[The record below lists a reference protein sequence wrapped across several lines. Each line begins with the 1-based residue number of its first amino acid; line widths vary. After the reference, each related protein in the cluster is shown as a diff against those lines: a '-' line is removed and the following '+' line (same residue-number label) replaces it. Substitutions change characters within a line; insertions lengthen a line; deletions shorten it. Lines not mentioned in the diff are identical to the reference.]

1 MQPFTFSLTCRQRHL
16 KCDKTGSS
24 CLRCQRSG
32 RQCIPAPTKTEEV
45 TFRHGQNPSLR
56 PKGPPRYGESDLA
69 FPPDQIWVGMPAQV
83 SFEDETDRTAADYHV
98 LPVNPPPASRKD
110 AVKRRS
116 LASVATPTSS
126 HALQPVLSPSDTT
139 PTTAFPP
146 QRLDPVNLPFA
157 FDELRDRQKV
167 ASFNEAFLLRH
178 FRKTLGPWLDVCD
191 HERHFSLDVVERAPT
206 NPLLLYACLAIA
218 ARHLSHTN
226 HNIPP
231 NTADGYHERCIGI
244 LLPVLEN
251 KEIEISIDILLA
263 STVILRFFEQ
273 ISSHSPSNDLQRH
286 LLAGSVYIS
295 SQVGCATSGGLA
307 EASFWVFVM
316 QDIQFALAYQKPL
329 RLTLSPFG
337 ERLYLLWQHDSS
349 QKDRDWAHRAIWLL
363 AETINHCYGVHA
375 SLEMEVL
382 GRSTLKRRIHTWD
395 LEKPDIFR
403 PLHYSAADPRIGRP
417 FPVVWFTRSLHAI
430 AVQHICM
437 AKALILQQE
446 LRTLYST
453 PSPQNIQMTEGNMTR
468 SLSILF
474 GIALSVDDEI
484 SLRVMACHALCAC
497 GSWIRDPLAQTCLLD
512 LLRRTEAENGWPW
525 SYMVQ
530 KLTQEWRLTVSK
542 WGKVQPVPEYAGLQ
556 TLAVWQADPQ
566 DSCFLANAASAEWSR
581 LLSHFITIACG
592 TGEEAVGILPRLFAV
607 AC

>member
-69 FPPDQIWVGMPAQV
+69 FPPDQIWVGMPAQGWFLGKNEGLRLRTDEGSVV

-98 LPVNPPPASRKD
+98 LPVNPPTASRKD
-110 AVKRRS
+110 AIKRRS
-116 LASVATPTSS
+116 LASMATPTSS
-126 HALQPVLSPSDTT
+126 HALQPVLSPSVTT
-139 PTTAFPP
+139 PSTAFPP
-146 QRLDPVNLPFA
+146 QRLEPVNLPFA

-231 NTADGYHERCIGI
+231 NTADEYHERCIGI

-295 SQVGCATSGGLA
+295 SQVECATSGGLA

-337 ERLYLLWQHDSS
+337 DRLYLLWQHDSS
-349 QKDRDWAHRAIWLL
+349 RKDRDWTHRAIWLL
-363 AETINHCYGVHA
+363 AETINHCYGVNP
-375 SLEMEVL
+375 SLEMEVVS
-382 GRSTLKRRIHTWD
+382 RSTLKRRIHAWD
-395 LEKPDIFR
+395 LEKPDSFR
-403 PLHYSAADPRIGRP
+403 PLHYSAADTRIGRP
-417 FPVVWFTRSLHAI
+417 FPVVWFTKSLHAI

-437 AKALILQQE
+437 ARALILQHE
-446 LRTLYST
+446 LRALYSG
-453 PSPQNIQMTEGNMTR
+453 PNPQDIQMTEGNMTQ

-484 SLRVMACHALCAC
+484 SLRIMACHALCAC

-525 SYMVQ
+525 TYMVQ
-530 KLTQEWRLTVSK
+530 KLSQEWRLTV
-542 WGKVQPVPEYAGLQ
+542 
-556 TLAVWQADPQ
+556 
-566 DSCFLANAASAEWSR
+566 R
-581 LLSHFITIACG
+581 
-592 TGEEAVGILPRLFAV
+592 
-607 AC
+607 

>member
-1 MQPFTFSLTCRQRHL
+1 MQLSTYSLTCRQRHL

-98 LPVNPPPASRKD
+98 LPVNPPSASRKD
-110 AVKRRS
+110 TFKRRS
-116 LASVATPTSS
+116 LASTATSTSS
-126 HALQPVLSPSDTT
+126 HALQPVLSPSDST
-139 PTTAFPP
+139 PSKAFPP
-146 QRLDPVNLPFA
+146 QGLDPVNFPFA

-295 SQVGCATSGGLA
+295 SQVECATSGGLA

-337 ERLYLLWQHDSS
+337 ERLYLLWQHASS
-349 QKDRDWAHRAIWLL
+349 QKDRDWTHKAIWLL
-363 AETINHCYGVHA
+363 AETINHCYGVNP
-375 SLEMEVL
+375 SLEMEVV
-382 GRSTLKRRIHTWD
+382 GRSTLKRRIHAWD
-395 LEKPDIFR
+395 LEKPDSFR
-403 PLHYSAADPRIGRP
+403 PLHYSAADPRVGRP
-417 FPVVWFTRSLHAI
+417 FPVIWFTKSLHAI

-446 LRTLYST
+446 LKALYST
-453 PSPQNIQMTEGNMTR
+453 PSPQDIQMTEGNMTR

-530 KLTQEWRLTVSK
+530 KLSQEWHLT
-542 WGKVQPVPEYAGLQ
+542 A
-556 TLAVWQADPQ
+556 
-566 DSCFLANAASAEWSR
+566 R
-581 LLSHFITIACG
+581 
-592 TGEEAVGILPRLFAV
+592 
-607 AC
+607 

>member
-1 MQPFTFSLTCRQRHL
+1 MRPLLFDQANATVYFSASNHGLL
-16 KCDKTGSS
+16 GDKTGSS

-98 LPVNPPPASRKD
+98 LPVNPPSASRKD
-110 AVKRRS
+110 TFKRRS
-116 LASVATPTSS
+116 LASTAPSTSS
-126 HALQPVLSPSDTT
+126 HALQPVLSPSDST
-139 PTTAFPP
+139 PSKALPP
-146 QRLDPVNLPFA
+146 QGLDPVNFPFA

-295 SQVGCATSGGLA
+295 SQVECATSGGLA

-337 ERLYLLWQHDSS
+337 ERLYLLWQHTSS
-349 QKDRDWAHRAIWLL
+349 QKDRDWTHKAIWLL
-363 AETINHCYGVHA
+363 AETINHCYGVNP
-375 SLEMEVL
+375 SLEMEVV
-382 GRSTLKRRIHTWD
+382 GRSTLKRRIHAWD
-395 LEKPDIFR
+395 LEKPDSFR
-403 PLHYSAADPRIGRP
+403 PLHYSAADPRVGRP
-417 FPVVWFTRSLHAI
+417 FPVVWFT
-430 AVQHICM
+430 HICM

-446 LRTLYST
+446 LRALYST
-453 PSPQNIQMTEGNMTR
+453 PSPQDIQMTEGNMTR

-530 KLTQEWRLTVSK
+530 KLSQEWRLTVSK
-542 WGKVQPVPEYAGLQ
+542 WGMAQPVPEYAGLQ
-556 TLAVWQADPQ
+556 TLAVWHADPQ
-566 DSCFLANAASAEWSR
+566 DSCFLANAASAEWNW
-581 LLSHFITIACG
+581 LLSHFITITCG
-592 TGEEAVGILPRLFAV
+592 TGEEAVGILSRLFAM

>member
-1 MQPFTFSLTCRQRHL
+1 MRGCLTCRQRHL

-98 LPVNPPPASRKD
+98 LPVNPPSASRKD
-110 AVKRRS
+110 TFKRRS
-116 LASVATPTSS
+116 LASTAPSTSS
-126 HALQPVLSPSDTT
+126 HALQPVLSPSDST
-139 PTTAFPP
+139 PSKALPP
-146 QRLDPVNLPFA
+146 QGLDPVNFPFA

-295 SQVGCATSGGLA
+295 SQVECATSGGLA

-337 ERLYLLWQHDSS
+337 ERLYLLWQHTSS
-349 QKDRDWAHRAIWLL
+349 QKDRDWTHKAIWLL
-363 AETINHCYGVHA
+363 AETINHCYGVNP
-375 SLEMEVL
+375 SLEMEVS
-382 GRSTLKRRIHTWD
+382 GSQ
-395 LEKPDIFR
+395 
-403 PLHYSAADPRIGRP
+403 
-417 FPVVWFTRSLHAI
+417 SLHAI

-446 LRTLYST
+446 LRALYST
-453 PSPQNIQMTEGNMTR
+453 PSPQDIQMTEGNMTR

-530 KLTQEWRLTVSK
+530 KLSQEWRLTV
-542 WGKVQPVPEYAGLQ
+542 
-556 TLAVWQADPQ
+556 
-566 DSCFLANAASAEWSR
+566 R
-581 LLSHFITIACG
+581 
-592 TGEEAVGILPRLFAV
+592 
-607 AC
+607 